1 MLFTYTFTNTLCH
14 QVTIVRKRPSLSFH
28 QLLLCICLLCT
39 LTGAM
44 ALLSHCTSAD
54 RRFEQFTSRVFRE
67 EMTAST
73 LNMHYTIAD
82 PAAFGIT
89 DYEPVLPLYTSGQS
103 DASGERCSAL
113 LRQLSCIAYDKLSP
127 ENAFTYTLLQRSL
140 EMTWRWRSSP
150 ITTNHCPHLREC
162 SHSSPSCW
170 QNTPS
175 VPGGM

>member
-1 MLFTYTFTNTLCH
+1 
-14 QVTIVRKRPSLSFH
+14 
-28 QLLLCICLLCT
+28 
-39 LTGAM
+39 M

-140 EMTWRWRSSP
+140 ENDLALAQFPYFNET
-150 ITTNHCPHLREC
+150 
-162 SHSSPSCW
+162 
-170 QNTPS
+170 QNTNS
-175 VPGGM
+175 RRKSQYLNLLEE